1 MFVSRGRGV
10 PPLFDLL
17 CPRESLKQGLRPPS
31 WLLTLTCYLDAL
43 SVSKSMPNLACLG
56 LGLWS
61 GFCLSRCRGSHLLL
75 LIHTVGRSCAHA
87 GGFGMLSVCALGH
100 FSVAGMFR
108 ACLCWVFVSIA
119 GRRLLMYGAVVVPS
133 VFPLVLLLALGLA
146 HVAVRPFACACTYA
160 CLCVLFC
167 LLVEWDVLLSGGP
180 RRSLGEWVTSALP
193 HPAHSHTCF
202 WAPVKRFPPPFS
214 ASPAAWVFGR
224 PAILNSWFPLFARLG
239 LFALVALLG

>member
-56 LGLWS
+56 LGSWS
-61 GFCLSRCRGSHLLL
+61 GFRLSRCRGSHLLL

-133 VFPLVLLLALGLA
+133 VFS
-146 HVAVRPFACACTYA
+146 ACTLTCTGTCSGCLRA
-160 CLCVLFC
+160 FCLCVHLC
-167 LLVEWDVLLSGGP
+167 MSVRTVLLVG
-180 RRSLGEWVTSALP
+180 
-193 HPAHSHTCF
+193 
-202 WAPVKRFPPPFS
+202 
-214 ASPAAWVFGR
+214 
-224 PAILNSWFPLFARLG
+224 
-239 LFALVALLG
+239 